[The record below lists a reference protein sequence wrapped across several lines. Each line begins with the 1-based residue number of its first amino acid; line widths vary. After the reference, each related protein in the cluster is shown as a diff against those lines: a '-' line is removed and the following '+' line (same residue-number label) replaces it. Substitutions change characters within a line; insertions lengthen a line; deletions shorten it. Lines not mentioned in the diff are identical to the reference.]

1 MFGERYFATRQKLAA
16 LVHDV
21 RELARESGVELQ
33 DFSEESEVLEG
44 LENPFLFVVCGEV
57 NAGKSTLINGL
68 FGEELCSVN
77 VLPETE
83 KVLWYRYGE
92 QAHDDE
98 ITEVLEERYR
108 PIDFLSDF
116 NIVDTPGTNSVIRGH
131 QVITEHFL
139 PVADLVLFVFP
150 VSNPWGAATWDF
162 ISRFPEE
169 LGGKVAFVLQQ
180 KDLRDDEE
188 LAIIIEHMRQLARQK
203 LGESHDVFA
212 VSGKLAMQAK
222 ERRPFESKLWKA
234 SGYPELEAF
243 ISKIVTSS
251 PARRQVL
258 RDVRDA
264 ASGALRRIEK
274 ELDAETDAANRKAR
288 VLRDLENEI
297 DHRRDAYGEEFA
309 EKLDSLGEVFE
320 VEAKDCVTMLRE
332 SVAVWPSL
340 RSLFRRDESPAEI
353 EHTLSEAIE
362 AAIGGLAE
370 GEAGELERLCR
381 GHWEEIGPRMRE
393 ELEVEPPSVDDGEV
407 DRERARQHFVRRMAR
422 AAKQSVVKLKLRGLL
437 EMQLEERRRVLQR
450 FVVGVLLGLSIG
462 GGLGAFGLHPSS
474 WLAVSFAVVLAV
486 LGVVQAQRS
495 GIELVNWFEERVGRS
510 REAFV
515 EMLSREYREGVR
527 EFFKEYAV
535 LFDVVRREILTA
547 KAKIEPRQKQW
558 RALYLELKAI
568 EQEL

>member
-21 RELARESGVELQ
+21 RELAREAGVVLEELA
-33 DFSEESEVLEG
+33 EESEVLHG

-92 QAHDDE
+92 QARDDE

-131 QVITEHFL
+131 QAITEHFL

-162 ISRFPEE
+162 ITRFPED
-169 LGGKVAFVLQQ
+169 LRGKVAFVLQQ
-180 KDLRDDEE
+180 KDLRDDNE

-222 ERRPFESKLWKA
+222 GRRPFESKLWKA
-234 SGYPELEAF
+234 SGYPELEEF
-243 ISKIVTSS
+243 ISRIVTNS

-258 RDVRDA
+258 RDVREVT
-264 ASGALRRIEK
+264 SGALRRIEK
-274 ELDAETDAANRKAR
+274 ELDAATAAADRKAR

-297 DHRRDAYGEEFA
+297 DHRRDAYGEEFE
-309 EKLDSLGEVFE
+309 EKLDLLGEVFE
-320 VEAKDCVTMLRE
+320 VEAKDSVATLRE
-332 SVAVWPSL
+332 SVGLWPTL
-340 RSLFRRDESPAEI
+340 RSLFRRDETPAEI
-353 EHTLSEAIE
+353 EQVLGRAIE

-370 GEAGELERLCR
+370 GEAGQLERLCKA
-381 GHWEEIGPRMRE
+381 HWEEICPRIRE
-393 ELEVEPPSVDDGEV
+393 DLEVEPPTVEGGGVE
-407 DRERARQHFVRRMAR
+407 RERARQHFVRRMAR

-437 EMQLEERRRVLQR
+437 EMQLDFRRRVLQR
-450 FVVGVLLGLSIG
+450 FVVGVLLALSIA
-462 GGLGAFGLHPSS
+462 GGLGAFGVHPYS
-474 WLAVSFAVVLAV
+474 WLAVCLAAVLAV
-486 LGVVQAQRS
+486 LGVVQARRS
-495 GIELVNWFEERVGRS
+495 GVELVNWFEERVAGS
-510 REAFV
+510 RGVFMD
-515 EMLSREYREGVR
+515 MLSREYREGVR
-527 EFFKEYAV
+527 EFFKEYSE
-535 LFDVVRREILTA
+535 LFDVVRAAIL
-547 KAKIEPRQKQW
+547 KARARIDPRHSEW
-558 RALYLELKAI
+558 RALYLELKSI